1 MESRGTGLCSPFE
14 LMGIAAIAVGLDV
27 ESLRLDIKWR
37 LVESATRTPYFTS
50 R

>member
-14 LMGIAAIAVGLDV
+14 LLDIAAIAVGLDV

-37 LVESATRTPYFTS
+37 FVESATCTSFFTS